1 MEETKWRCVMPCIRP
16 NTNLIICYVLTAS
29 EWNNIKQKIQ
39 LTSME
44 NALVYVKVKFI
55 FVLNMLL
62 QFSVPKPDADN

>member
-1 MEETKWRCVMPCIRP
+1 MEQTKRRRVMPCIRP

-29 EWNNIKQKIQ
+29 EWNSIMQKIQ
-39 LTSME
+39 LASME